1 MHQVQVSQLT
11 LYLDE
16 GAELQWLLTALG
28 NVHWSRQVDAAS
40 SIPGSAWSIFCPG
53 SRTGGAPAEKGQQ
66 NRCPQ
71 LCHVLQPPSKQE
83 LMSLQGLLARSSCC
97 PAVSGRSQCW
107 LCLCYCLRIFS
118 RSKTETRQDEE
129 ARGIPAQGLM

>member
-28 NVHWSRQVDAAS
+28 NVRWSRQVDAAS

-53 SRTGGAPAEKGQQ
+53 SRTGGAPAEQRAAEQ
-66 NRCPQ
+66 VSPAVPCPAA
-71 LCHVLQPPSKQE
+71 
-83 LMSLQGLLARSSCC
+83 SLQTGTDVPAGLA
-97 PAVSGRSQCW
+97 G
-107 LCLCYCLRIFS
+107 
-118 RSKTETRQDEE
+118 
-129 ARGIPAQGLM
+129 